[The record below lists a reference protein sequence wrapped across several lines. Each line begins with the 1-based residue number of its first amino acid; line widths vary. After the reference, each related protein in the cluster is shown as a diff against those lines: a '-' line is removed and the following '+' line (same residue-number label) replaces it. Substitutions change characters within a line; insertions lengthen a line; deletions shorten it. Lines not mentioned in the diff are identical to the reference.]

1 MRDKLFQIIVF
12 IVSGLL
18 IIKLFDL
25 QIINNKSSQILERAS
40 IQKVYDFPERGYI
53 YDRNKKLIVYN
64 EPYYDLMVIPKD
76 IEISDSLS
84 ISKELKITSTDFL
97 RRLDKAKTYSS
108 IKPSILIS
116 GITKNEYAIIQ
127 EKLWKFSGLF
137 IQKKSKRKYNFQ
149 TASNLFGYVSEVN
162 TFEIDNNPYYR
173 AGEMIGRQ
181 GLEKSY
187 EKILRGKKGVKYFQK
202 DKFNRIIGKYNN
214 GSYDSLLVPS
224 KNIEVTLDIDLQVY
238 GDSLMKNKF
247 GSIIAIE
254 PNSGEILA
262 LVNSPG
268 YDPNLLV
275 GRDRSKNYN
284 TLNLDS
290 IGKPLFERGL
300 QGQYPPGST
309 YSLMKNKFGSIIAIE
324 PNSGEILALV
334 NSPGYDPNLLVGRDR
349 SKNYN
354 TLNLDSIGKPLFER
368 GLQGQYPPG
377 STFKI
382 INALIGLEENVI
394 QEETLF
400 RCNGG
405 HFYAKNAF
413 MKCHTNEET
422 YTDLNNAIYTSCN
435 TYFAKTYKEII
446 ENYETSSIGLDKW
459 KDYVMSFGFGNFLG
473 YDHPTGKRGFIPSS
487 DYYNRWYNNSWR
499 ASTTISNSI
508 GQGEVLTTPIQLAN
522 FAAIIAN
529 KGWFI
534 QPHFVKN
541 IDNDSIDINYKNIK
555 ETLISKKH
563 FDPIIKGMIDV
574 VEKGT
579 AQNSKIKGITF
590 AGKTGTA
597 ENFIKINGQRKQ
609 LTDHSIFIGF
619 APAEDPKIA
628 ICVFIENGYWGTRW
642 AAPISSLIAE
652 KYLKK
657 NIERK
662 WLEDYIL
669 NGNLTEEYL
678 KPYLYENFT
687 INE

>member
-1 MRDKLFQIIVF
+1 MRDKLFQIIVL

-25 QIINNKSSQILERAS
+25 QIINNNSSQILERAS
-40 IQKVYDFPERGYI
+40 VQKVYDFPERGYI

-84 ISKELKITSTDFL
+84 ISKELNITSRDFL
-97 RRLDKAKTYSS
+97 RKLNKAKTYSL
-108 IKPSILIS
+108 IKPSIFIS

-127 EKLWKFSGLF
+127 EKLWKFTGLF

-202 DKFNRIIGKYNN
+202 DKYNRIIGKYNN
-214 GSYDSLLVPS
+214 GNYDSLLIPA
-224 KNIEVTLDIDLQVY
+224 KNIDITLDIDLQVY

-254 PNSGEILA
+254 PSSGEILA

-275 GRDRSKNYN
+275 GRDRSESYN
-284 TLNLDS
+284 N
-290 IGKPLFERGL
+290 
-300 QGQYPPGST
+300 
-309 YSLMKNKFGSIIAIE
+309 
-324 PNSGEILALV
+324 
-334 NSPGYDPNLLVGRDR
+334 
-349 SKNYN
+349 
-354 TLNLDSIGKPLFER
+354 LNLDSIGKPLFER

-382 INALIGLEENVI
+382 INALIGLEENII

-422 YTDLNNAIYTSCN
+422 YTNLNNAIYTSCN

-446 ENYETSSIGLDKW
+446 ENYENPSIGLDKW
-459 KDYVMSFGFGNFLG
+459 KDYVTSFGFGNFLG
-473 YDHPTGKRGFIPSS
+473 YDHPTGKKGFIPSS

-541 IDNDSIDINYKNIK
+541 IDNDSIDKNYKNIK

-574 VEKGT
+574 VKKGT

-657 NIERK
+657 NVERK

>member
-1 MRDKLFQIIVF
+1 MRDKLFQIIVV
-12 IVSGLL
+12 IISVLL

-25 QIINNKSSQILERAS
+25 QIINNNSSQILERAS

-53 YDRNKKLIVYN
+53 YDRNKKLIIYN
-64 EPYYDLMVIPKD
+64 EPYYDLMIIPKD
-76 IEISDSLS
+76 IKISDSLL
-84 ISKELKITSTDFL
+84 ISKEINLSSRDFL
-97 RRLDKAKTYSS
+97 NRLNMAKKYSAV
-108 IKPSILIS
+108 KPSILIS
-116 GITKNEYAIIQ
+116 GITKNEYASIQ

-149 TASNLFGYVSEVN
+149 TASNLFGYISEVN
-162 TFEIDNNPYYR
+162 TYEIDNNPYYR

-202 DKFNRIIGKYNN
+202 DKFNRIISKYKN
-214 GSYDSLLVPS
+214 GIYDSLMIPA
-224 KNIEVTLDIDLQVY
+224 KNIDVTLDIELQVY

-254 PNSGEILA
+254 PKSGEILA

-268 YDPNLLV
+268 YDPSLLV
-275 GRDRSKNYN
+275 GRDRSVNYN
-284 TLNLDS
+284 N
-290 IGKPLFERGL
+290 
-300 QGQYPPGST
+300 
-309 YSLMKNKFGSIIAIE
+309 
-324 PNSGEILALV
+324 
-334 NSPGYDPNLLVGRDR
+334 
-349 SKNYN
+349 
-354 TLNLDSIGKPLFER
+354 LNLDSIGKPLFER

-382 INALIGLEENVI
+382 INALIGLQENVI
-394 QEETLF
+394 REETLF

-413 MKCHTNEET
+413 MKCHTNVET
-422 YTDLNNAIYTSCN
+422 YTDLNNAIYSSCN

-459 KDYVMSFGFGNFLG
+459 KDYVSSFGFGNFLG

-487 DYYNRWYNNSWR
+487 DYYNRWYKNSWG

-529 KGWFI
+529 KGWYI
-534 QPHFVKN
+534 SPHFVKN
-541 IDNDSIDINYKNIK
+541 IENDSIDKNYKKIK
-555 ETLISKKH
+555 KTLISEKH

-579 AQNSKIKGITF
+579 AQNSKIKGITL

-597 ENFIKINGQRKQ
+597 ENFIKINGKRKQ

-652 KYLKK
+652 KYLNK
-657 NIERK
+657 NVKRK
-662 WLEDYIL
+662 WLENYIL
-669 NGNLTEEYL
+669 NGNLKEEYM

-687 INE
+687 VNE

>member
-1 MRDKLFQIIVF
+1 MRDKLFQIIVV
-12 IVSGLL
+12 IISVLL

-25 QIINNKSSQILERAS
+25 QIINNNSSQILERAS

-53 YDRNKKLIVYN
+53 YDRNKKLIIYN
-64 EPYYDLMVIPKD
+64 EPYYDLMIIPKD
-76 IEISDSLS
+76 IKISDSLL
-84 ISKELKITSTDFL
+84 ISKEINLSSRDFL
-97 RRLDKAKTYSS
+97 SRLNKAKKYSAV
-108 IKPSILIS
+108 KPSILIS
-116 GITKNEYAIIQ
+116 GITKNEYASIQ

-149 TASNLFGYVSEVN
+149 TASNLFGYISEVN
-162 TFEIDNNPYYR
+162 TYEIDNNPYYR

-202 DKFNRIIGKYNN
+202 DKFNRIISKYKN
-214 GSYDSLLVPS
+214 GIYDSLMIPA
-224 KNIEVTLDIDLQVY
+224 KNIDVTLDIELQVY

-254 PNSGEILA
+254 PKSGEILA

-268 YDPNLLV
+268 YDPSLLV
-275 GRDRSKNYN
+275 GRDRSVNYN
-284 TLNLDS
+284 N
-290 IGKPLFERGL
+290 
-300 QGQYPPGST
+300 
-309 YSLMKNKFGSIIAIE
+309 
-324 PNSGEILALV
+324 
-334 NSPGYDPNLLVGRDR
+334 
-349 SKNYN
+349 
-354 TLNLDSIGKPLFER
+354 LNLDSIGKPLFER

-382 INALIGLEENVI
+382 INALIGLQENVI
-394 QEETLF
+394 REETLF

-413 MKCHTNEET
+413 MKCHTNIET

-459 KDYVMSFGFGNFLG
+459 KDYVSSFGFGNFLG

-487 DYYNRWYNNSWR
+487 DYYNRWYKNSWG

-529 KGWFI
+529 KGWYI
-534 QPHFVKN
+534 SPHFVKN
-541 IDNDSIDINYKNIK
+541 IENDSIDKNYKKIK
-555 ETLISKKH
+555 KTLISEKH

-579 AQNSKIKGITF
+579 AQNSKIKGITL

-597 ENFIKINGQRKQ
+597 ENFIKINGKRKQ

-652 KYLKK
+652 KYLNK
-657 NIERK
+657 NVKRK
-662 WLEDYIL
+662 WLENYIL
-669 NGNLTEEYL
+669 NGNLKEEYM

>member
-12 IVSGLL
+12 LVSSLL

-25 QIINNKSSQILERAS
+25 QVINNNSSQILERAS

-53 YDRNKKLIVYN
+53 YDRNNKLIVFN

-76 IEISDSLS
+76 IEISDSSLIFKELNIS
-84 ISKELKITSTDFL
+84 SKEFFN
-97 RRLDKAKTYSS
+97 RLNKAKKYST
-108 IKPSILIS
+108 IKSSVLIS
-116 GITKNEYAIIQ
+116 GITKNEYANIQ

-137 IQKKSKRKYNFQ
+137 IQKKSKRKYNYK
-149 TASNLFGYVSEVN
+149 TASNLFGYISEVN
-162 TFEIDNNPYYR
+162 TYEIDNNPYYK

-187 EKILRGKKGVKYFQK
+187 EKVLRGKKGVKFFQK
-202 DKFNRIIGKYNN
+202 DKFNRIIGNYHN
-214 GSYDSLLVPS
+214 GIYDSVLIPA
-224 KNIEVTLDIDLQVY
+224 KNLEVTLDIDLQIY

-275 GRDRSKNYN
+275 GRDRSENY
-284 TLNLDS
+284 
-290 IGKPLFERGL
+290 K
-300 QGQYPPGST
+300 
-309 YSLMKNKFGSIIAIE
+309 K
-324 PNSGEILALV
+324 
-334 NSPGYDPNLLVGRDR
+334 
-349 SKNYN
+349 
-354 TLNLDSIGKPLFER
+354 LNLDSIGKPLFER

-382 INALIGLEENVI
+382 INALIGLQENII
-394 QEETLF
+394 QEETLIK
-400 RCNGG
+400 CNGG

-413 MKCHTNEET
+413 MKCHTKEAT
-422 YTDLNNAIYTSCN
+422 YTNLNNAIYTSCN
-435 TYFAKTYKEII
+435 TYFAKTYNEII
-446 ENYETSSIGLDKW
+446 ENHETSAVGLDKW
-459 KDYVMSFGFGNFLG
+459 KDYVNSFGFGDFLG
-473 YDHPTGKRGFIPSS
+473 YDHPIGKRGFIPNSS
-487 DYYNRWYNNSWR
+487 YYNRWYNNSWR

-508 GQGEVLTTPIQLAN
+508 GQGEVLTTPVQLAN

-529 KGWFI
+529 KGWYI
-534 QPHFVKN
+534 PPHFVKK
-541 IDNDSIDINYKNIK
+541 IENDSIDNIYNERK
-555 ETLISKKH
+555 QTLISEKH
-563 FDPIIKGMIDV
+563 FDPIIKGMVDV

-579 AQNSKIKGITF
+579 AQNSKIKGIKF

-597 ENFIKINGQRKQ
+597 ENFVKINDQKKQ

-652 KYLKK
+652 KYLNRKV
-657 NIERK
+657 ERK
-662 WLEDYIL
+662 WLEKYIL
-669 NGNLTEEYL
+669 NGNLTEEYM
-678 KPYLYENFT
+678 KPYLYENFV

>member
-1 MRDKLFQIIVF
+1 MRDKLFQIIVV
-12 IVSGLL
+12 IISGLL
-18 IIKLFDL
+18 IIKLFEL
-25 QIINNKSSQILERAS
+25 QIINNNSSQILQRAS

-64 EPYYDLMVIPKD
+64 EPYYDLMIIPKD
-76 IEISDSLS
+76 IKISDSLL
-84 ISKELKITSTDFL
+84 ISKEINLTSRDFL
-97 RRLDKAKTYSS
+97 DRFNKAKKYSNV
-108 IKPSILIS
+108 KPSILIS
-116 GITKNEYAIIQ
+116 GITKNEYANIQ

-149 TASNLFGYVSEVN
+149 TASNLFGYTSEVN

-202 DKFNRIIGKYNN
+202 DKFNRIISKYKN
-214 GSYDSLLVPS
+214 GIYDSLMTPA
-224 KNIEVTLDIDLQVY
+224 KNIDVTLDIELQIY

-247 GSIIAIE
+247 GSIVAIE
-254 PNSGEILA
+254 PKSGEILA

-275 GRDRSKNYN
+275 GRDRSVNYN
-284 TLNLDS
+284 N
-290 IGKPLFERGL
+290 
-300 QGQYPPGST
+300 
-309 YSLMKNKFGSIIAIE
+309 
-324 PNSGEILALV
+324 
-334 NSPGYDPNLLVGRDR
+334 
-349 SKNYN
+349 
-354 TLNLDSIGKPLFER
+354 LNLDSIGKPLFER

-382 INALIGLEENVI
+382 INALIGLQENVI

-413 MKCHTNEET
+413 MKCHTNQET

-459 KDYVMSFGFGNFLG
+459 KDYVTSFGFGNFLG

-487 DYYNRWYNNSWR
+487 DYYNRWYKNSWG

-529 KGWFI
+529 KGWYI
-534 QPHFVKN
+534 SPHFVKN
-541 IDNDSIDINYKNIK
+541 IENDSINKNYKNIK
-555 ETLISKKH
+555 ETLILEKH
-563 FDPIIKGMIDV
+563 FDPITRGMIDV

-579 AQNSKIKGITF
+579 AQNSKIKGITL

-619 APAEDPKIA
+619 APAEDPQIA
-628 ICVFIENGYWGTRW
+628 ICVFIENGYWGSRW
-642 AAPISSLIAE
+642 AAPISSLITE
-652 KYLKK
+652 KYLNRKV
-657 NIERK
+657 ERK
-662 WLEDYIL
+662 WLENYIL
-669 NGNLTEEYL
+669 NGNLNEEYM

>member
-1 MRDKLFQIIVF
+1 MRDKLFQIIV
-12 IVSGLL
+12 IIISVLL

-25 QIINNKSSQILERAS
+25 QIINNNSSQILERAS

-64 EPYYDLMVIPKD
+64 EPYYDLMIVPKD
-76 IEISDSLS
+76 IKISDSLS
-84 ISKELKITSTDFL
+84 ISNEINITSRDFL
-97 RRLDKAKTYSS
+97 NRLNKAKKYSAV
-108 IKPSILIS
+108 KPSILIS
-116 GITKNEYAIIQ
+116 GITKNEYANIQ

-149 TASNLFGYVSEVN
+149 TASNLFGYISEVN
-162 TFEIDNNPYYR
+162 TYEIDTNPYYR

-187 EKILRGKKGVKYFQK
+187 EKVLRGKKGVKYFQK
-202 DKFNRIIGKYNN
+202 DKFNRIISKYKN
-214 GSYDSLLVPS
+214 GIYDSLMIPA
-224 KNIEVTLDIDLQVY
+224 KNIDVTLDIDLQVY

-254 PNSGEILA
+254 PKSGEILA

-268 YDPNLLV
+268 YDPSLLV
-275 GRDRSKNYN
+275 GRDRSVNYN
-284 TLNLDS
+284 N
-290 IGKPLFERGL
+290 
-300 QGQYPPGST
+300 
-309 YSLMKNKFGSIIAIE
+309 
-324 PNSGEILALV
+324 
-334 NSPGYDPNLLVGRDR
+334 
-349 SKNYN
+349 
-354 TLNLDSIGKPLFER
+354 LNLDSIGKPLFER

-382 INALIGLEENVI
+382 INALIGLQENVI
-394 QEETLF
+394 REETVF

-413 MKCHTNEET
+413 MKCHTNLET

-446 ENYETSSIGLDKW
+446 ENYKTSSIGLDKW
-459 KDYVMSFGFGNFLG
+459 KDYVTSFGFGNFLG

-487 DYYNRWYNNSWR
+487 DYYNRWYKNSWE

-529 KGWFI
+529 KGWYI
-534 QPHFVKN
+534 SPHFVKN
-541 IDNDSIDINYKNIK
+541 IENDSIDKNYKKIK
-555 ETLISKKH
+555 KTLISEKH

-579 AQNSKIKGITF
+579 AQNSKIKGITL

-597 ENFIKINGQRKQ
+597 ENFIKINGKRKQ

-619 APAEDPKIA
+619 APAEDPEIA

-652 KYLKK
+652 KYL
-657 NIERK
+657 NRNVERK
-662 WLEDYIL
+662 WLENYIL
-669 NGNLTEEYL
+669 NGNLKEEYM
-678 KPYLYENFT
+678 KPYIYENFT